1 MTQLREAMIDAML
14 LRGFSPRTH
23 QSYLS
28 AVVGLVRYYHR
39 PPDQISEPEIQRY
52 FLYLVKERQLSPA
65 SCRLILNGLVFLY
78 RQVLE
83 RPFSIALTL
92 PKRPQRI
99 PELLTRE
106 EVAAIL
112 AACTHHKRRML
123 LTLCY
128 GCGLRLNELVHLQVS
143 DIDGER
149 CLLRIDQG
157 KGHKDRLV
165 EMSATLLVQLRDYW
179 RALRPL
185 QWLFPGRD
193 SGMPLCANTPQKYY
207 TEAKRQAWSERQQ
220 SRVLPVTYYHQVI
233 TLPHQLNGWVG
244 LHPKKIYQLFF
255 RVVWGTLKAFG
266 EDPKRLGGQLGV
278 VAVLHTWGQQLWR
291 HVHLHCLIPG
301 GALDHEGRWHA
312 ARSTYLFPDRAVAR
326 VVRGRMVSEL
336 RQAWKRG
343 ELSRITR
350 AGEVDEL
357 LDRLMKIDWVV
368 YTKPW
373 LRNPETVLAYLSRY
387 THRTAISDARIGEL
401 TDGEVAVAYKDYQ
414 DRDRWKKMTLKGEE
428 LIRRFLL
435 HVLPKG
441 LMRIRH
447 YGFLANRCRRE
458 KLAQIREILGG
469 AGAESVEE
477 RGEAEAHSPQWPC
490 PKCHQGHLRPSQ
502 MLAPVRLDG
511 A

>member
-1 MTQLREAMIDAML
+1 MNAKADLQTVMEQCLSGYRGQHTLSPREA
-14 LRGFSPRTH
+14 
-23 QSYLS
+23 
-28 AVVGLVRYYHR
+28 AVCNHIL
-39 PPDQISEPEIQRY
+39 
-52 FLYLVKERQLSPA
+52 
-65 SCRLILNGLVFLY
+65 SCRT
-78 RQVLE
+78 E
-83 RPFSIALTL
+83 AL
-92 PKRPQRI
+92 
-99 PELLTRE
+99 
-106 EVAAIL
+106 
-112 AACTHHKRRML
+112 
-123 LTLCY
+123 
-128 GCGLRLNELVHLQVS
+128 GG
-143 DIDGER
+143 
-149 CLLRIDQG
+149 
-157 KGHKDRLV
+157 
-165 EMSATLLVQLRDYW
+165 VQLRCDQCAYEQPWYGACGDRHCPKCQW
-179 RALRPL
+179 RV
-185 QWLFPGRD
+185 
-193 SGMPLCANTPQKYY
+193 S
-207 TEAKRQAWSERQQ
+207 QAWSERQQ

-301 GALDHEGRWHA
+301 GALDQEGRWHA

-373 LRNPETVLAYLSRY
+373 LRNPETVLEYLSRY

-441 LMRIRH
+441 LMRMRH

-458 KLAQIREILGG
+458 KLAQIRAILGG

>member
-1 MTQLREAMIDAML
+1 MNAKADLQTVMEQCLSGYRGQRTLSPREA
-14 LRGFSPRTH
+14 
-23 QSYLS
+23 
-28 AVVGLVRYYHR
+28 AVCNHIL
-39 PPDQISEPEIQRY
+39 
-52 FLYLVKERQLSPA
+52 
-65 SCRLILNGLVFLY
+65 SCRT
-78 RQVLE
+78 E
-83 RPFSIALTL
+83 AL
-92 PKRPQRI
+92 
-99 PELLTRE
+99 
-106 EVAAIL
+106 
-112 AACTHHKRRML
+112 
-123 LTLCY
+123 
-128 GCGLRLNELVHLQVS
+128 GG
-143 DIDGER
+143 
-149 CLLRIDQG
+149 
-157 KGHKDRLV
+157 
-165 EMSATLLVQLRDYW
+165 VQLRCDQCAYEQPWYGACGDRHCPKCQW
-179 RALRPL
+179 RV
-185 QWLFPGRD
+185 
-193 SGMPLCANTPQKYY
+193 S
-207 TEAKRQAWSERQQ
+207 QAWSERQQ

-301 GALDHEGRWHA
+301 GALDQEGRWHA

-387 THRTAISDARIGEL
+387 TRRTAISDARIGEL

>member
-1 MTQLREAMIDAML
+1 MNAKADLQTVMEQCLSGYRGQRTLSPREA
-14 LRGFSPRTH
+14 
-23 QSYLS
+23 
-28 AVVGLVRYYHR
+28 AVCNHIL
-39 PPDQISEPEIQRY
+39 
-52 FLYLVKERQLSPA
+52 
-65 SCRLILNGLVFLY
+65 SCRT
-78 RQVLE
+78 E
-83 RPFSIALTL
+83 AL
-92 PKRPQRI
+92 
-99 PELLTRE
+99 
-106 EVAAIL
+106 
-112 AACTHHKRRML
+112 
-123 LTLCY
+123 
-128 GCGLRLNELVHLQVS
+128 GG
-143 DIDGER
+143 
-149 CLLRIDQG
+149 
-157 KGHKDRLV
+157 
-165 EMSATLLVQLRDYW
+165 VQLRCDQCAYEQPWYGACGDRHCPKCQW
-179 RALRPL
+179 RV
-185 QWLFPGRD
+185 
-193 SGMPLCANTPQKYY
+193 S
-207 TEAKRQAWSERQQ
+207 QAWSERQQ

-301 GALDHEGRWHA
+301 GALDQEGRWHA